1 MRRSRAWWHGLEM
14 TSRFNPPQLVE
25 AAMLGLSLA
34 LCAAWWIRQ
43 DWQCLTLCL
52 SYLFGAIS
60 SILVRECVMPSPDT
74 KRVRLTAIGCFLALA
89 SAAGFYFLQTT
100 HLA

>member
-1 MRRSRAWWHGLEM
+1 MRRWRAGWRGLEM
-14 TSRFNPPQLVE
+14 TSRYNPPQLVE
-25 AAMLGLSLA
+25 ATMLGLSLA

-60 SILVRECVMPSPDT
+60 SILVRECVTPSPYT
-74 KRVRLTAIGCFLALA
+74 KRVRLTAIGCFLALS
-89 SAAGFYFLQTT
+89 SAAGLYFFQT
-100 HLA
+100 HLI